1 MKGRAI
7 AILIF
12 ASLVC
17 AGFAAPAF
25 AQSAQA
31 EAQYQRYLNA
41 HPVMRGE
48 LRANP
53 DLVNDPEWMSR
64 HQGFV
69 GWLNQ
74 HPNMRNQAFWMG
86 AYDSD
91 HHWHNADWW
100 HRNDPDWMYD
110 QQRRRLGR
118 PAPLARP

>member
-7 AILIF
+7 AILVF

-53 DLVNDPEWMSR
+53 ELVNDRGWMSR
-64 HQGFV
+64 HQWFV

-74 HPNMRNQAFWMG
+74 HPNMRNQAFGMG
-86 AYDSD
+86 AYDID
-91 HHWHNADWW
+91 HHRYN
-100 HRNDPDWMYD
+100 PDCGRVNHVQWMLD
-110 QQRRRLGR
+110 HTPDCVR
-118 PAPLARP
+118 